1 MKKLILISFFLG
13 FTAFVQLS
21 SAQDQ
26 YFETSDGVRI
36 HYLESGEGETLIFIT
51 GWKMPAEIWKYQL
64 DYFSRNYHVIALDP
78 RSQGRSELVIQDN
91 TLERRTKDIIELI
104 EHLEVEPYSIIGW
117 SGGMWETLALLDQST
132 SMNIKSVVLVDY
144 IMDRKVDLDLLNN
157 AMTTWKDHQSYPEK
171 TTNSFVRGCFTK
183 EHNESFI
190 KEITDLSLNTPG
202 SIAFAIGAN
211 LILFDRDWWP
221 TLEGRDLKIL
231 YVVRDRYK
239 NLAEEFKKRLPD
251 AEVEVFMGAGHA
263 LFVDESER
271 FNKLLTQ
278 FFESI
283 EK

>member
-1 MKKLILISFFLG
+1 
-13 FTAFVQLS
+13 
-21 SAQDQ
+21 
-26 YFETSDGVRI
+26 
-36 HYLESGEGETLIFIT
+36 
-51 GWKMPAEIWKYQL
+51 
-64 DYFSRNYHVIALDP
+64 
-78 RSQGRSELVIQDN
+78 
-91 TLERRTKDIIELI
+91 LERRTKDIIELI